1 MSSEV
6 RTNSKTTSEAMRIW
20 APVIELLQKAIKMHH
35 AQVSAGRSPSSKR
48 TTREDARLLAV
59 ALVGVL
65 PFRRIVF
72 GSGEGD
78 LEEDED
84 RPADEDFEFLGRLS
98 ADRSDCQ
105 SMPCCCLS

>member
-1 MSSEV
+1 MV
-6 RTNSKTTSEAMRIW
+6 
-20 APVIELLQKAIKMHH
+20 HH

-48 TTREDARLLAV
+48 TTREDAWLLVV
-59 ALVGVL
+59 AFLVGVL

-84 RPADEDFEFLGRLS
+84 RPADEEVNFLGRLS
-98 ADRSDCQ
+98 TDRSDCQ
-105 SMPCCCLS
+105 SMPCCFLS